1 MEKIKTLLTKALLAL
16 VLIGVG
22 YALGKHSVATPNCA
36 VSPSTQSPSVMGQK
50 DGSNSTQ
57 NSEAVVVYYMHG
69 SVRCVSCNTIE
80 AMAKKLVDR
89 DYAPLLK
96 SGRLRWSEV
105 DFQKR
110 SDLAKT
116 FGLVSSCVVVANMKG
131 EELLD
136 FQRLDEVWTLM
147 DQPKLFEAAIAKAI
161 AKYIHE

>member
-1 MEKIKTLLTKALLAL
+1 MEKIKTLLTKALLAV

-22 YALGKHSVATPNCA
+22 YALGKHSVTPENCGA
-36 VSPSTQSPSVMGQK
+36 SPSTQSPSAKDQERVPKTTATSEVVM
-50 DGSNSTQ
+50 
-57 NSEAVVVYYMHG
+57 VYYMHG
-69 SVRCVSCNTIE
+69 SVRCVTCNTIE
-80 AMAKKLVDR
+80 TMAKTLVDR
-89 DYAPLLK
+89 DYASWLK
-96 SGRLRWSEV
+96 SGRLRWNEV

-136 FQRLDEVWTLM
+136 FQRLDEVWTLRE
-147 DQPKLFEAAIAKAI
+147 DPKLFDAAIAKAI